1 MASDCIPASPISYE
15 LPKNT
20 KNYACQI
27 CRAPREICERCQT
40 AGPEIATHTYVKPY
54 FVNPYSV
61 LQDSGM
67 KAQDYACQICR
78 ASEEVCE
85 HCALGRRLA
94 GDSGAASVA
103 ARRIRQRLVLAE
115 S

>member
-1 MASDCIPASPISYE
+1 MASKCIPASPNSCIRH
-15 LPKNT
+15 KGT

-27 CRAPREICERCQT
+27 CRAPREICERCRT
-40 AGPEIATHTYVKPY
+40 AGAGSATAHTYVKP
-54 FVNPYSV
+54 FFLNPYSV

-67 KAQDYACQICR
+67 RPQNYACQICR

-85 HCALGRRLA
+85 HCANAQSA
-94 GDSGAASVA
+94 GVSGASS
-103 ARRIRQRLVLAE
+103 ARRFRHRLILAE